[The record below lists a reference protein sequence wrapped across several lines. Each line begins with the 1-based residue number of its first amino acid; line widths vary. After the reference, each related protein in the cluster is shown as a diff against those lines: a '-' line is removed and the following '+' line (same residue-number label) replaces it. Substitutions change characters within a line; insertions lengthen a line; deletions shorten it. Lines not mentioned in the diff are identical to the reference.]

1 MSSCS
6 GDGRGGSVSTPQAE
20 NQKRQSIG
28 TRSRVARRERR
39 SRVEKIYVAFAACV
53 VQHLRPQSRLLLDD
67 DVGARE
73 RSTCMARCGLRAAF
87 VWLCKPQTIKD
98 YVLYHATVVRRCTR
112 YCTYPR
118 QQSFAMCCG
127 RRRAPDGGTQNFKS
141 TFKHRQSWMTVSHRL
156 WPQWQHTDATSRE

>member
-6 GDGRGGSVSTPQAE
+6 GGRGGSVSMPQAE
-20 NQKRQSIG
+20 NQKHQSVG
-28 TRSRVARRERR
+28 TRSRVTRREKR

-53 VQHLRPQSRLLLDD
+53 VQHLRPRFRLLD

-73 RSTCMARCGLRAAF
+73 HSTCMARCGLRAAF

-112 YCTYPR
+112 YCVYPR

-141 TFKHRQSWMTVSHRL
+141 TFKHRQTLCRLETVMDDCVASVM
-156 WPQWQHTDATSRE
+156 AAVAAY